1 MNSDVSPR
9 ENHRTPM
16 RWLPWATLVAAAGVV
31 SVMTAPGQTA
41 GLSVFTDPL
50 ISELDISR
58 TGISASY
65 FFGTIAGAAAQPF
78 VGRALDRHGAR
89 SVTVAIGILFAGV
102 LLALSFVGDIG
113 GLTAGFVGVRM
124 LGQGALSLAATTA
137 VARAITRHRGLAL
150 GVTSAIG
157 SAGISLAPVGLE
169 RLISAVG
176 IHAAWRWE
184 ALIVAAVVIPL
195 AFILPG
201 RSRRAQDLDS
211 LSTAQI
217 VIQRES
223 WTLGD
228 AVRTGM
234 FWVIAASLAVSGM
247 LSTGLAFHQIA
258 ILGERGL
265 TPFEAAANFLPQ
277 TVTGIAA
284 TLLVG
289 VFIDRVSPKLFVIF
303 SMLTLASSLLLL
315 PIVEAGWT
323 AILYGL
329 VLGAAGGSL
338 RGMEA
343 AAYVRYYGTAHI
355 GSIRGVVTAI
365 NLTSTALGPIALSL
379 GVDISGSF
387 TEPAVTFAIL
397 PLTVAILAVFVRA
410 PHRRASR

>member
-1 MNSDVSPR
+1 
-9 ENHRTPM
+9 M
-16 RWLPWATLVAAAGVV
+16 RWGPWVTLVAAAGVV

-50 ISELDISR
+50 MSELDISR

-65 FFGTIAGAAAQPF
+65 FFGTIVGAAAQPF
-78 VGRALDRHGAR
+78 VGRALDRFGAR
-89 SVTVAIGILFAGV
+89 LATVVIGALFAGV
-102 LLALSFVGDIG
+102 LLTLSFVGDIM

-137 VARAITRHRGLAL
+137 VAKAITRHRELAL
-150 GVTSAIG
+150 AVTSAIG

-169 RLISAVG
+169 RLISTVG
-176 IHAAWRWE
+176 IQAAWRWE

-195 AFILPG
+195 ALILPG
-201 RSRRAQDLDS
+201 RTRRAHSFED

-217 VIQRES
+217 VIQKES
-223 WTLGD
+223 WVLRE
-228 AVRTGM
+228 AARTGM

-247 LSTGLAFHQIA
+247 LSTALAFHQIA

-289 VFIDRVSPKLFVIF
+289 AFIDRVSPKVFVIF
-303 SMLTLASSLLLL
+303 SMLTLAGALLLL
-315 PIVEAGWT
+315 SVVAADWT
-323 AILYGL
+323 ALLYGL
-329 VLGAAGGSL
+329 ILGAAAGSL

-355 GSIRGVVTAI
+355 GSIRGVATAI
-365 NLTSTALGPIALSL
+365 GLASTALGPIALSV

-387 TEPAVTFAIL
+387 TAPVVTFSIL
-397 PLTVAILAVFVRA
+397 PLAVATLAVFVR
-410 PHRRASR
+410 PPKRRAST

>member
-1 MNSDVSPR
+1 
-9 ENHRTPM
+9 
-16 RWLPWATLVAAAGVV
+16 
-31 SVMTAPGQTA
+31 MTAPGQTA

-65 FFGTIAGAAAQPF
+65 FIGTIVGAAAQPF
-78 VGRALDRHGAR
+78 VGRVLDRFGTRLVTAVIGA
-89 SVTVAIGILFAGV
+89 LFAGV

-150 GVTSAIG
+150 GVSSAIG

-169 RLISAVG
+169 RLISAAG

-195 AFILPG
+195 ALILPG
-201 RSRRAQDLDS
+201 RTRRAHSFED

-217 VIQRES
+217 VIHQES
-223 WTLGD
+223 WALRD
-228 AVRTGM
+228 ATRTGM
-234 FWVIAASLAVSGM
+234 FWVIALSLAVSGM

-277 TVTGIAA
+277 TVTGIAS

-289 VFIDRVSPKLFVIF
+289 VFIDRVSPKVFVIF
-303 SMLTLASSLLLL
+303 SMLTLAGALLLL
-315 PIVEAGWT
+315 PVVAAHST
-323 AILYGL
+323 AVLYGL
-329 VLGAAGGSL
+329 ILGAAGGSL

-355 GSIRGVVTAI
+355 GSIRGVATAI
-365 NLTSTALGPIALSL
+365 GLAATALGPIALSV
-379 GVDISGSF
+379 GVDITGSF
-387 TEPAVTFAIL
+387 TYPAIALSVL
-397 PLTVAILAVFVRA
+397 PLTVAILAVLVRP
-410 PHRRASR
+410 PHRHAPR

>member
-1 MNSDVSPR
+1 
-9 ENHRTPM
+9 M
-16 RWLPWATLVAAAGVV
+16 RWGPWVTLVAAAGVV

-50 ISELDISR
+50 MSELDISR

-65 FFGTIAGAAAQPF
+65 FFGTIVGAAAQPF
-78 VGRALDRHGAR
+78 VGRALDRFGAR
-89 SVTVAIGILFAGV
+89 LATVVIGALFAGV
-102 LLALSFVGDIG
+102 LLTLSFVGDIM

-137 VARAITRHRGLAL
+137 VAKAITRHRELAL
-150 GVTSAIG
+150 AVTSAIG

-169 RLISAVG
+169 RLISTVG
-176 IHAAWRWE
+176 IQAAWRWE

-195 AFILPG
+195 ALILPG
-201 RSRRAQDLDS
+201 RTRPAHSFED

-217 VIQRES
+217 VIQKES
-223 WTLGD
+223 WVLRE
-228 AVRTGM
+228 AARTGM

-247 LSTGLAFHQIA
+247 LSTALAFHQIA

-289 VFIDRVSPKLFVIF
+289 AFIDRVSPKVFVIF
-303 SMLTLASSLLLL
+303 SMLTLAGALLLL
-315 PIVEAGWT
+315 SVVAADWT
-323 AILYGL
+323 ALLYGL
-329 VLGAAGGSL
+329 ILGAAAGSL

-355 GSIRGVVTAI
+355 GSIRGVATAI
-365 NLTSTALGPIALSL
+365 GLASTALGPIALSV

-387 TEPAVTFAIL
+387 TAPVVTFSIL
-397 PLTVAILAVFVRA
+397 PLAVATLAVFVR
-410 PHRRASR
+410 PPKRRAST

>member
-1 MNSDVSPR
+1 
-9 ENHRTPM
+9 M

-65 FFGTIAGAAAQPF
+65 FFGTLVGAAAQPF
-78 VGRALDRHGAR
+78 VGRALDRFGAR
-89 SVTVAIGILFAGV
+89 LVTAVIGAAFASVLF
-102 LLALSFVGDIG
+102 ALSFVGDII

-150 GVTSAIG
+150 GITSALG

-176 IHAAWRWE
+176 IQAAWRWE
-184 ALIVAAVVIPL
+184 AVIVAAVVIPL
-195 AFILPG
+195 AVILPG
-201 RSRRAQDLDS
+201 RSRRAHPLED

-217 VIQRES
+217 AVQKES
-223 WTLGD
+223 WVLGD
-228 AVRTGM
+228 AARTGM
-234 FWVIAASLAVSGM
+234 FWVITASLAVSGM
-247 LSTGLAFHQIA
+247 LGTGLAFHQIA

-265 TPFEAAANFLPQ
+265 TPFEAATNFLPQ

-289 VFIDRVSPKLFVIF
+289 VFIDRVSPKVFVIF
-303 SMLTLASSLLLL
+303 SMLTLAGSLLLL
-315 PIVEAGWT
+315 PFVAADGT
-323 AILYGL
+323 AVLYGL
-329 VLGAAGGSL
+329 ILGAAGGSL

-343 AAYVRYYGTAHI
+343 AAYVRFYGTAHI
-355 GSIRGVVTAI
+355 GSIRGVATAI
-365 NLTSTALGPIALSL
+365 GLASTALGPIALSV
-379 GVDISGSF
+379 GVDISGTF
-387 TEPAVTFAIL
+387 TSPAVAFSVL
-397 PLTVAILAVFVRA
+397 PLLVAVLAVFVRA
-410 PHRRASR
+410 PHRRASK

>member
-1 MNSDVSPR
+1 
-9 ENHRTPM
+9 M

-78 VGRALDRHGAR
+78 VGRALDRYGAR

-365 NLTSTALGPIALSL
+365 NLASTALGPIALSL

-387 TEPAVTFAIL
+387 TA
-397 PLTVAILAVFVRA
+397 PLSLLRS
-410 PHRRASR
+410 SRSLSR

>member
-1 MNSDVSPR
+1 MG
-9 ENHRTPM
+9 
-16 RWLPWATLVAAAGVV
+16 WLPWVTLVAAAGLI

-50 ISELDISR
+50 ISELDVSR
-58 TGISASY
+58 TAISASY
-65 FFGTIAGAAAQPF
+65 FFGTIAGASVQPF
-78 VGRALDRHGAR
+78 VGRALDRFGAR
-89 SVTVAIGILFAGV
+89 SVTIAIGVLFGGV
-102 LLALSFVGDIG
+102 LFALSFVGDIG
-113 GLTAGFVGVRM
+113 SLTAGFVGVRM

-137 VARAITRHRGLAL
+137 VARAITRNRGLAL

-169 RLISAVG
+169 RLIAAVG

-184 ALIVAAVVIPL
+184 ALVVAAVVIPL
-195 AFILPG
+195 ALVLPS
-201 RSRRAQDLDS
+201 RARRAQDFDT

-223 WTLGD
+223 WTLSEAG
-228 AVRTGM
+228 RTGM

-265 TPFEAAANFLPQ
+265 SPFEAAANFLPQ

-315 PIVEAGWT
+315 PTVETGWT

-329 VLGAAGGSL
+329 ALGAAGGSL

-343 AAYVRYYGTAHI
+343 AAYVRHYGTAHI
-355 GSIRGVVTAI
+355 GSIRGVATAI
-365 NLTSTALGPIALSL
+365 SLASTALGPIAVSV
-379 GVDISGSF
+379 GFDITGSF
-387 TEPAVTFAIL
+387 TEPIVTLAIL
-397 PLTVAILAVFVRA
+397 PLAVAILAVFVRP
-410 PHRRASR
+410 PHRKASTAPTP

>member
-1 MNSDVSPR
+1 
-9 ENHRTPM
+9 M
-16 RWLPWATLVAAAGVV
+16 RWLPWVTLVGAAGVA

-65 FFGTIAGAAAQPF
+65 FFGTIIGASAQPF
-78 VGRALDRHGAR
+78 VGRALDRFGAR
-89 SVTVAIGILFAGV
+89 LVTAVIGAVFAAV
-102 LLALSFVGDIG
+102 LLALSFVADIA

-137 VARAITRHRGLAL
+137 VARAITQHRGLAL

-157 SAGISLAPVGLE
+157 SAGISLAPVALE

-176 IHAAWRWE
+176 IQAAWRWE
-184 ALIVAAVVIPL
+184 ALIVAAVVIPVAL
-195 AFILPG
+195 LLPG
-201 RSRRAQDLDS
+201 RSRRMFPLADP
-211 LSTAQI
+211 STAQI
-217 VIQRES
+217 LIQRES
-223 WTLGD
+223 WGLGE
-228 AVRTGM
+228 AARTGM
-234 FWVIAASLAVSGM
+234 FWVIAISLAVSGM

-289 VFIDRVSPKLFVIF
+289 VFIDRVSPKVFVIF
-303 SMLTLASSLLLL
+303 SMLTLAGSLLLL
-315 PIVEAGWT
+315 PVVAADWT
-323 AILYGL
+323 AVLYGL
-329 VLGAAGGSL
+329 ILGAAGGSL

-355 GSIRGVVTAI
+355 GSIRGVATAI
-365 NLTSTALGPIALSL
+365 GLASTALGPIALSV

-387 TEPAVTFAIL
+387 TSPAVAFSIL
-397 PLTVAILAVFVRA
+397 PLVVAVVTVFVRP
-410 PHRRASR
+410 PHRRA

>member
-1 MNSDVSPR
+1 
-9 ENHRTPM
+9 
-16 RWLPWATLVAAAGVV
+16 
-31 SVMTAPGQTA
+31 MTAPGQTA

-65 FFGTIAGAAAQPF
+65 FFGTIIGASAQPF
-78 VGRALDRHGAR
+78 VGRALDRFGAR
-89 SVTVAIGILFAGV
+89 LVTAVIGAVFAAV
-102 LLALSFVGDIG
+102 LLALSFVADIA

-137 VARAITRHRGLAL
+137 VARAITQHRGLAL

-157 SAGISLAPVGLE
+157 SAGISLAPVALE

-176 IHAAWRWE
+176 IQAAWRWE
-184 ALIVAAVVIPL
+184 ALIVAAVVIPVAL
-195 AFILPG
+195 LLPG
-201 RSRRAQDLDS
+201 RSRRMFPLADP
-211 LSTAQI
+211 STAQI
-217 VIQRES
+217 LIQRES
-223 WTLGD
+223 WGLGE
-228 AVRTGM
+228 AARTGM
-234 FWVIAASLAVSGM
+234 FWVIAISLAVSGM

-289 VFIDRVSPKLFVIF
+289 VFIDRVSPKVFVIF
-303 SMLTLASSLLLL
+303 SMLTLAGSLLLL
-315 PIVEAGWT
+315 PVVAADWT
-323 AILYGL
+323 AVLYGL
-329 VLGAAGGSL
+329 ILGAAGGSL

-355 GSIRGVVTAI
+355 GSIRGVATAI
-365 NLTSTALGPIALSL
+365 GLASTALGPIALSV

-387 TEPAVTFAIL
+387 TSPAVAFSIL
-397 PLTVAILAVFVRA
+397 PLVVAVVTVFVRP
-410 PHRRASR
+410 PHRRA